1 MQKRSSIIV
10 GTILILVGL
19 LFLLMQIFPE
29 LGFNLDMSSQWPLV
43 IIFVG
48 VLLILGAILGSPRLA
63 ILGSIT
69 TGIGGILY
77 VQNLTNSWS
86 SWAYIWTLIPGFVG
100 IGLLVAGILGYK
112 RRASWRAGGRLLLIS
127 VMLFL
132 IFGAFFNGLGVLGQ
146 FWPVLLII
154 LGLWMLWP
162 RRKVTKENA

>member
-1 MQKRSSIIV
+1 MHKQNSIIF
-10 GTILILVGL
+10 GTILILVGV
-19 LFLLMQIFPE
+19 LFLFVQFFPG
-29 LGFNLDMSSQWPLV
+29 LAASLDLSQQWPLV
-43 IIFVG
+43 IVTVG
-48 VLLILGAILGSPRLA
+48 VLLILSAVWGTPTLA
-63 ILGSIT
+63 IPGSIVA
-69 TGIGGILY
+69 GIGGLLY
-77 VQNLTNSWS
+77 VQNQTNAWESWS
-86 SWAYIWTLIPGFVG
+86 YAWALIPGFVG
-100 IGLLVAGILGYK
+100 IGLLLAGILGYK